1 MEPGMGKTI
10 AQRRA
15 AKALRRKAVVRAKR
29 MAELAV
35 RRKSGDEDDW
45 APAILPRPFKVSEAL
60 IAVAEPVTAEADD
73 LDTLRRGLIVAMFAW
88 NVSLLP
94 ETERNDEIRR
104 VHGEW
109 FGSGDKTGESD
120 EESLGSFEEVIT
132 TLIARKQALYPV
144 DYLRLVDLK
153 LSETAGTYHVTVA
166 SEFDISAL
174 EAQEKTEAGRSFAK
188 RLRSAAHLSPMT
200 G

>member
-60 IAVAEPVTAEADD
+60 IAVAEPVTAEALDD
-73 LDTLRRGLIVAMFAW
+73 RVRAV
-88 NVSLLP
+88 
-94 ETERNDEIRR
+94 IRDSEPR
-104 VHGEW
+104 MHALVIDLEGVDFVDSQGAAKLAELY
-109 FGSGDKTGESD
+109 DVVKTDG
-120 EESLGSFEEVIT
+120 V
-132 TLIARKQALYPV
+132 R
-144 DYLRLVDLK
+144 LRLARVKPQVRAVLDADGL
-153 LSETAGTYHVTVA
+153 VA
-166 SEFDISAL
+166 TLGAESIHGNINQAI
-174 EAQEKTEAGRSFAK
+174 EAQLTEDATIGAAAGV
-188 RLRSAAHLSPMT
+188 
-200 G
+200 